1 MHLAASPAAAPVAA
15 PYVAPYVAPAPA
27 AAPEPAPRMSTARRD
42 LLCVA
47 LAALVGA
54 VEPEARPA
62 AEGQALRPVGPR
74 AQG

>member
-15 PYVAPYVAPAPA
+15 PYVAPA
-27 AAPEPAPRMSTARRD
+27 AAPEPAPRMSAARRN

-54 VEPEARPA
+54 AEPEPRTAP
-62 AEGQALRPVGPR
+62 EGQRDLRPVDGPR
-74 AQG
+74 GQA

>member
-1 MHLAASPAAAPVAA
+1 MPLSASPAAAPVAA
-15 PYVAPYVAPAPA
+15 PSLALVAT
-27 AAPEPAPRMSTARRD
+27 PEPARRMSAARRD

-62 AEGQALRPVGPR
+62 PEGQRDLRPVDGPR
-74 AQG
+74 GQA

>member
-15 PYVAPYVAPAPA
+15 PYVAPALA
-27 AAPEPAPRMSTARRD
+27 AAPEPERRMSAARRD

-54 VEPEARPA
+54 AEPEPRPA
-62 AEGQALRPVGPR
+62 PEGQRDLRPVDGPR
-74 AQG
+74 GQA